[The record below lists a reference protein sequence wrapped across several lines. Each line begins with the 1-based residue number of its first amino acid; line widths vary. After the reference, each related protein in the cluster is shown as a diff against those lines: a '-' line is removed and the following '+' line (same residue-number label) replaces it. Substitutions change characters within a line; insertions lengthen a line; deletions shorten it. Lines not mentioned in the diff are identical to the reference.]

1 MDKNRRKSGMLVI
14 LAAVFFCMPLFAPR
28 TALAAEMSGQHD
40 SRLQKFDIAPGDLSP
55 AFDPDVLS
63 YTATVDA
70 DVTSV
75 QVQAVPRNSGG
86 TIASV
91 DGAKTLQP
99 GLNTITVIC
108 SAPDGSYTTYTI
120 QLSVG
125 DAGVQD
131 SAAGTEGSADGTAAG
146 DTSADSGDTSA
157 EPSASGLTAPL
168 GEDGTVS
175 LGGASYQLSGN
186 FSYDSVTQDIPSAFV
201 QGTLEIAGSSYPT
214 LFCESNGVHLVYLE
228 NTDGN
233 GASGFYFYDDMQ
245 NTVERF
251 KYTSSGDNFVIFIN
265 TARDAAPAGYVETT
279 LRLPS
284 GKDVTAYQA
293 TSEDMKDYYVIYG
306 INSDGTNG
314 WYLYDNAQGAYI
326 RYVQTAQDGASE
338 SEEEEDE
345 MERTVSMKKYNSLYK
360 QLNTARRNHVKVVSV
375 MAIVIVGII
384 IIFTALLL
392 RGSDA
397 GDGENGGQDEKER
410 RRAGKRQNRAKKQS
424 AARQQGRTLAAGK
437 AFAEDISD
445 KSEKDARKTA
455 RRNRL
460 AKSLKPLERSRRP
473 EPAKEDAAQEER
485 TPNMD
490 DIYRQ
495 NGRTPEPEGTAPSAY
510 RQAPPEIN
518 AGAAYRQPEQPS
530 AGKNISTP
538 EEIREQLSHASARRS
553 ILGSQYA
560 GSEDSVQLAAQRMR
574 QSMQRVQRTPEPAQ
588 DPEMYAPK
596 RMMSE
601 ENRQAVF
608 RPTKRINLDEAQND
622 RGAESDWEAE
632 EAAAARKRTR
642 KRKNSLLDENM
653 EIMDLDDL

>member
-131 SAAGTEGSADGTAAG
+131 SAAGTEGSADGTAAD

-233 GASGFYFYDDMQ
+233 GASGFYFYDDIQ

-279 LRLPS
+279 LTLPS

-410 RRAGKRQNRAKKQS
+410 RRAGKRQNRVKKQS
-424 AARQQGRTLAAGK
+424 AARQ
-437 AFAEDISD
+437 
-445 KSEKDARKTA
+445 
-455 RRNRL
+455 
-460 AKSLKPLERSRRP
+460 LERSRRP